1 MPETLE
7 ALNEKRVRE
16 LVYSEGLT
24 ARGGV
29 CDSCQAVFPDDTM
42 VCNFCGLPVKP
53 ADDLIETAIGMAL
66 AEGAAIEQVRG
77 EAAAKLKAAGGIGA
91 FLRY

>member
-1 MPETLE
+1 MITKAELEGLNEYKMRELNVPVTTEIFWGAAAHVKQSLVALEALTKLPETLE

-24 ARGGV
+24 A
-29 CDSCQAVFPDDTM
+29 
-42 VCNFCGLPVKP
+42 
-53 ADDLIETAIGMAL
+53 
-66 AEGAAIEQVRG
+66 
-77 EAAAKLKAAGGIGA
+77 GGIGA

>member
-1 MPETLE
+1 MREAILFFFECFLVALEALTKLPETLQ

-24 ARGGV
+24 A
-29 CDSCQAVFPDDTM
+29 
-42 VCNFCGLPVKP
+42 
-53 ADDLIETAIGMAL
+53 
-66 AEGAAIEQVRG
+66 
-77 EAAAKLKAAGGIGA
+77 GGIGA